1 MPPVRGHR
9 RSSRQAP
16 HLITPHPGKK
26 TIKRGRGRGRAS
38 GRGRGSSSSVRGRG
52 SHKIRTVAAGR
63 PRKVLPPLPLPLPPL
78 IGRSFKT
85 SCKRLKMEKTPRY
98 TQRERNMVLGYA
110 AQYKDVIENKRTDA
124 ESNRK
129 KDEVWLQIAK
139 EFNSK
144 VYHQRSAKQLR
155 QLYKNMK
162 LLLKKDL
169 CGEDKTNGTFLDLLN
184 TLSQQDSVAQYI
196 AEQMSPDGGNQS
208 NGANGHQ
215 QDDYEDSKMP
225 LYEGMDTDVV
235 LIKSE
240 TISDNEQTENGME
253 CLDDD
258 DDDDCP
264 SPKAPEV
271 CLEEEDDV
279 LFATDLRQ
287 LQQVSAG
294 LAVSGVASGAAA
306 CSSSISLPGGL
317 ASLNGPLN
325 GLSDAVPR
333 AASSPVCSTKT
344 SISSSGS
351 YVSSTPKADI
361 TIQTVGHIRVGS
373 FANIN
378 KTLQNGSS
386 TTNASNGNGN
396 ANSSSNSVGVQH
408 LTAEQVQQHML
419 LNGLGLSAVNP
430 PQQTLQAAINAAT
443 ASVSASG
450 AIGGGAAFGSNRRT
464 PPTLQLPRLQRGN
477 NNTNNHN
484 HSSSLGSGTP
494 NGVQLLLNGHHNQ
507 HGRDKATQG
516 VAIGAAGSFN
526 GYNGLAVTVPCLN
539 SSSSS
544 ANSSGG
550 GGILMSSS
558 NGGSGNGTGPRAQ
571 HQEYMMSLAIEER
584 KRKIDL
590 LDAQIDYWQ
599 TLTKKLGAQP
609 GHFPNPA
616 CLCHF
621 PGSAA
626 LGHVTGVNSC
636 ASSSSSAGVLQTQT
650 SSS

>member
-1 MPPVRGHR
+1 
-9 RSSRQAP
+9 
-16 HLITPHPGKK
+16 
-26 TIKRGRGRGRAS
+26 
-38 GRGRGSSSSVRGRG
+38 
-52 SHKIRTVAAGR
+52 
-63 PRKVLPPLPLPLPPL
+63 
-78 IGRSFKT
+78 
-85 SCKRLKMEKTPRY
+85 MEKTPRY

>member
-16 HLITPHPGKK
+16 RLITPHPGKK
-26 TIKRGRGRGRAS
+26 TKDRRGS
-38 GRGRGSSSSVRGRG
+38 GRGRGSSSNSVRGRG

-78 IGRSFKT
+78 MGRSFKT

-139 EFNSK
+139 EFNSQ

-294 LAVSGVASGAAA
+294 LAVSGAAA

-351 YVSSTPKADI
+351 YVSSTPKPDI

-378 KTLQNGSS
+378 KTLQNGSA

-477 NNTNNHN
+477 NNANNNSNHNHN

-539 SSSSS
+539 SSNSS

-550 GGILMSSS
+550 GGMLMSSS

-626 LGHVTGVNSC
+626 LGHVTGVNSS